1 MSLRINSQM
10 EILVAYD
17 LYDHGNLNSLEIITE
32 IGTADPPIEII
43 AEEGS
48 WPPGDRYPTMIT
60 EGYNDALHYTNRQ

>member
-1 MSLRINSQM
+1 MAIHNINALIIDQ
-10 EILVAYD
+10 D
-17 LYDHGNLNSLEIITE
+17 LYDHGNVNSLEMITE
-32 IGTADPPIEII
+32 LGTADPPIEII

>member
-1 MSLRINSQM
+1 MAITNRLGIIIDQ
-10 EILVAYD
+10 D
-17 LYDHGNLNSLEIITE
+17 LYDHGNLNSLEMITE

-48 WPPGDRYPTMIT
+48 WPPGDNYPTMIT

>member
-1 MSLRINSQM
+1 M
-10 EILVAYD
+10 
-17 LYDHGNLNSLEIITE
+17 ITE

-48 WPPGDRYPTMIT
+48 WPPGDPYPTMIT

>member
-1 MSLRINSQM
+1 MAIRNQLGIIIDQ
-10 EILVAYD
+10 D
-17 LYDHGNLNSLEIITE
+17 LYDHGSLNSLEMITE

-60 EGYNDALHYTNRQ
+60 EGYNDASHYTNRQ

>member
-1 MSLRINSQM
+1 MRINQQM
-10 EILVAYD
+10 EILIAYD
-17 LYDHGNLNSLEIITE
+17 LYDQGNINSLEMITE

-48 WPPGDRYPTMIT
+48 WPPGDNYATMIT